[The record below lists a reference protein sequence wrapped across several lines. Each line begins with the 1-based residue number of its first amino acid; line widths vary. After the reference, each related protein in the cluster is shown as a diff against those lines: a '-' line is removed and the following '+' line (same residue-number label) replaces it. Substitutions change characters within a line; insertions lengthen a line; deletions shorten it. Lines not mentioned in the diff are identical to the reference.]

1 MSSCE
6 PRQRWPDVTTED
18 GEERG
23 HRNRPGSRAGERGH
37 FGLGLFEHQPKLRS
51 ITSQPAPGSRELYRA
66 LSAPPGAVNE
76 GNAGVPLKRSE
87 LLRDRRWRNPQD
99 LAGADDTA
107 MSVNRA
113 QHHQPA
119 WIK

>member
-1 MSSCE
+1 ARARRLLPDKGRGGRCSVQRGWRVSFVNLDDASGYAGMSPCE
-6 PRQRWPDVTTED
+6 PRQRGPDVTTED

-37 FGLGLFEHQPKLRS
+37 FGLGLFEHQPKLRC

-76 GNAGVPLKRSE
+76 GNAG
-87 LLRDRRWRNPQD
+87 
-99 LAGADDTA
+99 
-107 MSVNRA
+107 
-113 QHHQPA
+113 
-119 WIK
+119 